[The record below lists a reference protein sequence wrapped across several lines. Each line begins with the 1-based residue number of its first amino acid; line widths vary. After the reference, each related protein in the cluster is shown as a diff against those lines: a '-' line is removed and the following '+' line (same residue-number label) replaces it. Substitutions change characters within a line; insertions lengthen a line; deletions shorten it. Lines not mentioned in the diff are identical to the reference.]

1 MILITGTENEK
12 HNIEESAEN
21 VVEKDAGKP
30 KFIITLFIS
39 LSFIILLWLIKL
51 FEEFT
56 HIDLS
61 VYGVYP
67 KETYG
72 LPGIIFAPLIHGDF
86 SHLISNSITLF
97 VLMLFLF
104 YAYTNSSFKVFLISY
119 FATNALV
126 WFFGRPSYH
135 IGASGLVYGILAF
148 LFFVGLFRR
157 DPKSIGLSLLVTFLY
172 GGLVWGIF
180 PSDPKISFESH
191 FSGSIIGI
199 ICAVLFRKSDTM
211 PEKYDW
217 EIEEEDENDNNAE
230 NSDGDII
237 KDDTKSG
244 NFKF

>member
-1 MILITGTENEK
+1 MNEPE
-12 HNIEESAEN
+12 NIEQRIGDDGIPFAEGH
-21 VVEKDAGKP
+21 GKT
-30 KFIITLFIS
+30 KFRVTLFIS
-39 LSFIILLWLIKL
+39 LSFIILLWLVRL
-51 FEEFT
+51 FEEYT

-67 KETYG
+67 GETYG
-72 LPGIIFAPLIHGDF
+72 LKGIIFAPLIHADF

-104 YAYTNSSFKVFLISY
+104 YAYTNSSYKVFLISY

-191 FSGSIIGI
+191 FAGAIIGI
-199 ICAVLFRKSDTM
+199 ICAVLFRNTDPL

-217 EIEEEDENDNNAE
+217 DIEEDDEDDEECESDDEKGEEDNDKKNNL
-230 NSDGDII
+230 IQ
-237 KDDTKSG
+237 
-244 NFKF
+244 

>member
-1 MILITGTENEK
+1 VTDNTNK
-12 HNIEESAEN
+12 NIEIKEEVSR
-21 VVEKDAGKP
+21 DLSRGKP
-30 KFIITLFIS
+30 KFRMTLFIS
-39 LSFIILLWLIKL
+39 MSFIILIWLVRI
-51 FEEFT
+51 FEEYT

-67 KETYG
+67 RETYG
-72 LPGIIFAPLIHGDF
+72 LYGIIFAPLIHGDF

-104 YAYTNSSFKVFLISY
+104 YAYTNSSFRVFLISY
-119 FATNALV
+119 FATNAMV

-157 DPKSIGLSLLVTFLY
+157 DPRSIGLSLLVTFLY

-191 FSGSIIGI
+191 FAGAIIGI
-199 ICAVLFRKSDTM
+199 ICAVLFRKTDPL

-217 EIEEEDENDNNAE
+217 ETEDDNENDDNVE
-230 NSDGDII
+230 NSNDDII
-237 KDDTKSG
+237 KDDTKSE
-244 NFKF
+244 NFKY

>member
-1 MILITGTENEK
+1 MNLITGTEDEEQ
-12 HNIEESAEN
+12 NIEEAQGTGA
-21 VVEKDAGKP
+21 EKDEARL
-30 KFIITLFIS
+30 KFRVTLFIS
-39 LSFIILLWLIKL
+39 LSFIIILWLVKL

-56 HIDLS
+56 NIDLA

-67 KETYG
+67 GETFG
-72 LPGIIFAPLIHGDF
+72 LYGIIFAPLIHGDF
-86 SHLISNSITLF
+86 AHLISNSITLF

-126 WFFGRPSYH
+126 WVFGRPSYH

-191 FSGSIIGI
+191 FSGAIIGI
-199 ICAVLFRKSDTM
+199 ICAVLFRKSDPL

-217 EIEEEDENDNNAE
+217 EIEEDDEDDDNAE
-230 NSDGDII
+230 NSNGDII

>member
-1 MILITGTENEK
+1 MILITGTDITG
-12 HNIEESAEN
+12 HNIEVKEEVSRDLN
-21 VVEKDAGKP
+21 RGKP
-30 KFIITLFIS
+30 KFRVTLFIS
-39 LSFIILLWLIKL
+39 LSFIILLWLVRL
-51 FEEFT
+51 FEEYT

-67 KETYG
+67 GETYG
-72 LPGIIFAPLIHGDF
+72 LKGIIFSPLIHGDF
-86 SHLISNSITLF
+86 SHLVSNSITLF

-119 FATNALV
+119 FATNTLV

-191 FSGSIIGI
+191 FAGAIIGI
-199 ICAVLFRKSDTM
+199 ICAVIFRKSDPL

-217 EIEEEDENDNNAE
+217 DTEEDDENE
-230 NSDGDII
+230 SD
-237 KDDTKSG
+237 DDTGEEK
-244 NFKF
+244 NDKTNNLKF

>member
-1 MILITGTENEK
+1 MNEPENREQ
-12 HNIEESAEN
+12 NIEESEVTGA
-21 VVEKDAGKP
+21 EKDKGKP
-30 KFIITLFIS
+30 KFIITLVIS
-39 LSFIILLWLIKL
+39 LSFIILLWLVKL
-51 FEEFT
+51 FEEYT
-56 HIDLS
+56 SIDLA

-67 KETYG
+67 NEVYG
-72 LPGIIFAPLIHGDF
+72 LKGIIFSPLIHGDF
-86 SHLISNSITLF
+86 SHLFSNSITLF

-119 FATNALV
+119 FATNTLV

-191 FSGSIIGI
+191 FAGAIIGI
-199 ICAVLFRKSDTM
+199 ICAVIFRKSDPL

-217 EIEEEDENDNNAE
+217 DTEEEDENE
-230 NSDGDII
+230 SD
-237 KDDTKSG
+237 DDTGDEKKDKNN

>member
-1 MILITGTENEK
+1 MDTTEEHIDVK
-12 HNIEESAEN
+12 EEVGRDLSR
-21 VVEKDAGKP
+21 GKP
-30 KFIITLFIS
+30 KFRVTLFIS
-39 LSFIILLWLIKL
+39 LTFIILLWLVKL
-51 FEEFT
+51 FEEYT

-61 VYGVYP
+61 EYGVYP
-67 KETYG
+67 QETYG
-72 LPGIIFAPLIHGDF
+72 LKGIIFAPLIHGDF
-86 SHLISNSITLF
+86 SHLLSNSITLF

-104 YAYTNSSFKVFLISY
+104 YAYTNSSFKVFFISY

-157 DPKSIGLSLLVTFLY
+157 DPRSIGLSLLVTFLY

-191 FSGSIIGI
+191 FAGAIIGI
-199 ICAVLFRKSDTM
+199 VCAVLFRKTDPL

-217 EIEEEDENDNNAE
+217 DIEEEDESDDETEENDKTNNL
-230 NSDGDII
+230 
-237 KDDTKSG
+237 KL
-244 NFKF
+244 